1 MIGRLWKNKIK
12 FKKFQAPLLQY
23 IMLKNLDSVKSTLEE
38 DKSKASILDID
49 KKSPLHAAAFAGT
62 KEIAGEYE
70 CKCQ

>member
-1 MIGRLWKNKIK
+1 
-12 FKKFQAPLLQY
+12 
-23 IMLKNLDSVKSTLEE
+23 MLKNLDSVKSTLEE